1 MLANLFLFF
10 VLLAAPAQ
18 AENLIKVCVELP
30 SGSLVLKTATIGAS
44 MCPTLS
50 TPHEVIGVW
59 VFWEQSTSQFAEE
72 YSGHELFSC
81 FDDSDGQTTI
91 QQRDTS
97 GAGKGAK
104 RKTYAPNAAPPTQLV
119 DIPNSVAAT
128 ASAGQ
133 VQWIVTDGGS
143 GGSYN
148 GKLSTCRTL
157 VSYPPS

>member
-1 MLANLFLFF
+1 MLSTLFF
-10 VLLAAPAQ
+10 ALALLVNPAR
-18 AENLIKVCVELP
+18 AENTIKVCVELP
-30 SGSLVLKTATIGAS
+30 SGALQLKTATIGAS

-50 TPHEVIGVW
+50 TPHEILGVW

-97 GAGKGAK
+97 GGNKGAK
-104 RKTYAPNAAPPTQLV
+104 RKTYAPSAAPATQLV
-119 DIPNSVAAT
+119 DLPSAIADT

-133 VQWIVTDGGS
+133 VQWIVVDGGS
-143 GGSYN
+143 GNQYDAKVES
-148 GKLSTCRTL
+148 CRAL
-157 VSYPPS
+157 AFYPPN